1 MMIMLY
7 SFDSGKYVK
16 TLPHKKQYDAWRK
29 RLSDSDYDSICEEL
43 MNHFNQKEVNTSSWI
58 PGNDWTDTVYEPIY
72 HACGDNAESAGL
84 FFGLIVF
91 KMLMDSDEGV
101 WGFGRYEK
109 DGFPIKGMT
118 YFIVNNPPAK

>member
-1 MMIMLY
+1 MLI
-7 SFDSGKYVK
+7 SIDSGKQIK

-29 RLSDSDYDSICEEL
+29 RLSDSDYDAICDEL
-43 MNHFNQKEVNTSSWI
+43 MSHFTENEVNTSSWI

-72 HACGDNAESAGL
+72 HACSDNAESAGL

-91 KMLMDSDEGV
+91 KMLMDSDAGV

-118 YFIVNNPPAK
+118 YFIVKNPPSL